1 MRLAS
6 GVRRSAKNS
15 QQSVYITGPKL
26 NLPEHE
32 LENLPSPLFAKEGK
46 FSSLLQ
52 REVRRDF
59 YNDVVIMNGLIFQ
72 FIRSKGVTIDPL

>member
-1 MRLAS
+1 MCRAFSGQIMRLAS

-32 LENLPSPLFAKEGK
+32 LENLPSLLFAIIRQAQNDNQTVMV
-46 FSSLLQ
+46 SLSNHPSLW
-52 REVRRDF
+52 
-59 YNDVVIMNGLIFQ
+59 
-72 FIRSKGVTIDPL
+72 